1 MKLNLKHL
9 KERKMSYTTHFVFA
23 SSIAVQLLV
32 RSVFLAIHSF
42 LPWLECSKFDIEST
56 ISYLKDRHER

>member
-9 KERKMSYTTHFVFA
+9 KERRMSYVTHFLFA

-32 RSVFLAIHSF
+32 RSVFLVIHSF
-42 LPWLECSKFDIEST
+42 LPWLESSRLDIEST
-56 ISYLKDRHER
+56 ISYLKDKHDR